1 MESSALITND
11 AAVLGLLAAT
21 LGAIFYTASSPRP
34 AFRRFYR
41 YVPIILLCYFVPSLY
56 NTFGIV
62 DAEASSL
69 YFVSSRYLLPATLVL
84 LTLGVDLPGIVRLG
98 APALIM
104 FGTGTV
110 SIVLGGPLAILVFS
124 VVSPDTVGGV
134 GPDAVWRGLTTVA
147 GSWIGGG
154 ANQAAMKEV
163 FEVGDEVF
171 SAMVAVD
178 VLVASAWMA
187 VLLFMAAESPRI
199 DRRRGANTIALD
211 DLKRR
216 ATEFQERHA
225 RIASMRDLIA
235 ILAVGFG
242 VTGASHVLADLL
254 APWIA
259 QSAPGLARLS
269 LTSQFFWLV
278 VIATTSGLLL
288 SSTKVRELEG
298 AGASK
303 VASVMLYVLVAS
315 IGMGMDIGAVVDRPG
330 LFAVG
335 ALWMAIH
342 AGCMLVVGKA
352 IKAPTFFLAV
362 GSQAN
367 VGGAASA
374 PVVAAAFHPSLA
386 PVGVLLAVLG
396 YAVGTLGAWLCGQ
409 LMRVASLG

>member
-11 AAVLGLLAAT
+11 AAVLGLLVVT
-21 LGAIFYTASSPRP
+21 LGAIFYTASSERR

-41 YVPIILLCYFVPSLY
+41 YVPTILLCYFIPSLY

-62 DAEASSL
+62 DAEVSNL
-69 YFVSSRYLLPATLVL
+69 YFVSSRYLLPPTLVL
-84 LTLGVDLPGIVRLG
+84 LTLSIDLPGIMRLG
-98 APALIM
+98 PQALIM
-104 FGTGTV
+104 FAAGTV

-124 VVSPDTVGGV
+124 FVSPETVGGA
-134 GPDAVWRGLTTVA
+134 GPDAVWRGFATVA

-178 VLVASAWMA
+178 VLVASVWMA
-187 VLLFMAAESPRI
+187 VLLFMAGESTEI
-199 DRRRGANTIALD
+199 DRRRGADTSALD
-211 DLKRR
+211 DLKSR

-225 RIASMRDLIA
+225 RIASMPELMAIA
-235 ILAVGFG
+235 AVGFG

-254 APWIA
+254 TPWIE

-269 LTSQFFWLV
+269 LTSQFLWLV
-278 VIATTSGLLL
+278 VIATSGGLLL
-288 SSTKVRELEG
+288 SFTKVRELEG

-342 AGCMLVVGKA
+342 AGLMLAIGKA
-352 IKAPTFFLAV
+352 IKAPTFYLAV

-386 PVGVLLAVLG
+386 SVGVLLAVLG
-396 YAVGTLGAWLCGQ
+396 YAVGTFGAWLCGQ
-409 LMRVASLG
+409 LMRVVVSG

>member
-1 MESSALITND
+1 MITND

-21 LGAIFYTASSPRP
+21 LGAIFYTASSQRP
-34 AFRRFYR
+34 AFRRFHQ
-41 YVPIILLCYFVPSLY
+41 YVPIILLCYFIPSLY

-62 DAEASSL
+62 DADASNL

-84 LTLGVDLPGIVRLG
+84 LTLSIDIPGIMRLG
-98 APALIM
+98 PQALIM
-104 FGTGTV
+104 FATATV

-124 VVSPDTVGGV
+124 FISPDTVGGV
-134 GPDAVWRGLTTVA
+134 GPDAIWRGFATVA

-178 VLVASAWMA
+178 VLVASVWMA
-187 VLLFMAAESPRI
+187 ALLFMAGEAPRI
-199 DRRRGANTIALD
+199 DRRRGADTSALEA
-211 DLKRR
+211 LKRR
-216 ATEFQERHA
+216 ATEFQERHT
-225 RIASMRDLIA
+225 RVASMPDLIA
-235 ILAVGFG
+235 ISAVGFG
-242 VTGASHVLADLL
+242 VTGVSHVLADLL
-254 APWIA
+254 APWIEH
-259 QSAPGLARLS
+259 SAPGLARLS

-278 VIATTSGLLL
+278 VMATTGGLLL
-288 SSTKVRELEG
+288 SFTRVRELEG

-303 VASVMLYVLVAS
+303 VASVMLYVLVAT
-315 IGMGMDIGAVVDRPG
+315 IGMGMDIGAVADRPG

-335 ALWMAIH
+335 ALWMAVH
-342 AGCMLVVGKA
+342 ASAMLVVGRA
-352 IKAPTFFLAV
+352 IKAPTFYLAV

-374 PVVAAAFHPSLA
+374 PVVAAAFHPTLA

-396 YAVGTLGAWLCGQ
+396 YAVGTFGAWLCGQ
-409 LMRVASLG
+409 LMRVAVSG